1 MGKQQ
6 PSMAVTGADM
16 DDIGS
21 VLTNLG
27 FTWSPYSN
35 KILIGNSKPDVI
47 FVNCGSATNDPSL
60 VGFVRDGG
68 VVYVSDHA
76 CTDVE
81 MLLSSEPT
89 SVQFDFSGVEG
100 IYEAKV
106 LDQNLITYLDS
117 EHLNLHFDMSA
128 WVRVVTPPAR
138 SNLLL
143 EVEGLPV
150 LFTYNLGKG
159 TVIFTSFHNSAQQ
172 SDIERKLIAY
182 LALKPLLRSKTI
194 RTVRETTRRGGIV
207 EILLEA
213 EPVLVT
219 GSSVDIPVDLNQKSG
234 RLTAELSWI
243 DSSIIEMSLL
253 KNGIPLTTEVSK
265 MPPFRISGSVSVS
278 SSESSDAYSMRLS
291 LKETLVQSLLC
302 SLVVSIESED
312 SDSRSELKKLL
323 GN

>member
-6 PSMAVTGADM
+6 PSMVVTGANM

-27 FTWSPYSN
+27 FTWSPYSSEM
-35 KILIGNSKPDVI
+35 LTGNSKPDVV
-47 FVNCGSATNDPSL
+47 FVNCGSPTNDPSL
-60 VGFVRDGG
+60 VDFVRDGG

-81 MLLSSEPT
+81 MLLISEPT
-89 SVQFDFSGVEG
+89 SVRFDYFGEAG
-100 IYEAKV
+100 HYEAKV
-106 LDQNLITYLDS
+106 LDQNLIKYLNSNRLDL
-117 EHLNLHFDMSA
+117 EFDMSD
-128 WVRVVTPPAR
+128 WVRVVTPPVG
-138 SNLLL
+138 SDLLL
-143 EVEGLPV
+143 EVEEIPV

-194 RTVRETTRRGGIV
+194 RTVKETTRRGGIV
-207 EILLEA
+207 EILLDV

-219 GSSVDIPVDLNQKSG
+219 GAAVEIPLDLDKKSG
-234 RLTAELSWI
+234 HLTAELSWI
-243 DSSIIEMSLL
+243 GSSIIEMSLL
-253 KNGIPLTTEVSK
+253 KNGMPITTEVSK
-265 MPPFRISGSVSVS
+265 MPPFKISGLVSVPLIDS
-278 SSESSDAYSMRLS
+278 SSTYSVRLR
-291 LKETLVQSLLC
+291 LKDTTGQSLLC
-302 SLVVSIESED
+302 SLVISMESDD
-312 SDSRSELKKLL
+312 SDARSELRKLL